1 MINDLEH
8 PDRDSGVQSGQRKT
22 DSLLPYYRV
31 VYMCG
36 LSAGACIHIRYIHA
50 VALSSGLSIYTT
62 NSKAV

>member
-1 MINDLEH
+1 MILNTLTET
-8 PDRDSGVQSGQRKT
+8 RASNRVNEKQIA
-22 DSLLPYYRV
+22 YYRIDRV